1 MPFAAWAPF
10 LPSAVRKNFGR
21 YAVVFLSGGGGGV
34 LDVFARGGALFK
46 GHDSPSL
53 LKSHFLFL
61 FLDSQFG

>member
-1 MPFAAWAPF
+1 
-10 LPSAVRKNFGR
+10 
-21 YAVVFLSGGGGGV
+21 VFLSGGGGGV